1 MNLWEGIGRGRH
13 TMVSMYSLSILG
25 LMPLRAVYFVNGV
38 YFVKVYYVLYII
50 DAYAVLW
57 VFCVLNTS
65 SLPLIN
71 MDTHRTAL
79 Q

>member
-1 MNLWEGIGRGRH
+1 
-13 TMVSMYSLSILG
+13 
-25 LMPLRAVYFVNGV
+25 MPLRAVYFVNGV